1 MQDGTVLSELPDPNA
16 TVRLDNRPTNSETA
30 AQKKSPLTFIV
41 IAISCV
47 LLLAVIVVVAAVVVY
62 VTSPNRT
69 GTATNPSTTPSVGL
83 NRNQSTDTQPTKDE
97 VSRTIEQM
105 NAEIGTAL
113 VHSDLETLDR
123 ELAEDYHYENDL
135 GLRLTKQQL
144 LSLIRTGNLHY
155 DYATSTNSKVD
166 VDSNLTRVLFTAQA
180 QLKGQLQGRPFNDRC
195 TYTNTYEKRS
205 NGWQLVLERAW
216 YR

>member
-1 MQDGTVLSELPDPNA
+1 MQDGTVLSALPDPNA

-30 AQKKSPLTFIV
+30 QKKGSLTFII
-41 IAISCV
+41 IAIVSV
-47 LLLAVIVVVAAVVVY
+47 LLLAVIVAVGAVVVY
-62 VTSPNRT
+62 VMSPNRT
-69 GTATNPSTTPSVGL
+69 GTAANPSATPSVGL
-83 NRNQSTDTQPTKDE
+83 TRNQSTDAQPTKDE

-105 NAEIGTAL
+105 NGEIGTAL
-113 VHSDLETLDR
+113 VHSDAETLDR
-123 ELAEDYHYENDL
+123 LLAEDYHYENDL

-155 DYATSTNSKVD
+155 DFATSTNSKVD
-166 VDSNLTRVLFTAQA
+166 VDNNLTRVMFTAQA
-180 QLKGQLQGRPFNDRC
+180 QIKGQLQGRPFNDRY